1 MSRLRQKLPHDAIR
15 GKYAHVSSV
24 WLTVGIF
31 FVSQILGSLVF
42 GVLILALPGYRGLS
56 GAEIQDLF
64 AYNPWLYLT
73 LLLCIQAVFF
83 VLLQYAMRYMRLSA
97 RDIGVGSFKPKYLGY
112 AFAGYVAV
120 LAVNIILFAVL
131 RAVFTSVDFDQEQT
145 LAVGKD
151 ITGSGL
157 IPVFVSLVILPPI
170 MEELLMRGFLFSGLR
185 RRLSFLPSAI
195 IVSVLF
201 GLAHMS
207 QVESGVFISGV
218 IGFSVLSLMLC
229 WLRERTGSLWP
240 SIGVHML
247 QNGFAFY
254 FLYIAKDIV

>member
-1 MSRLRQKLPHDAIR
+1 MSKVRAKLPHDSIR

-24 WLTVGIF
+24 WLTVGVF
-31 FVSQILGSLVF
+31 FGSQILGSLVF
-42 GVLILALPGYRGLS
+42 GLLILALPAYRGLS

-73 LLLCIQAVFF
+73 LLLCILGVFF
-83 VLLQYAMRYMRLSA
+83 VLLQYAMRYMKLGA
-97 RDIGVGSFKPKYLGY
+97 RDIGIGRFKSNYVAY

-120 LAVNIILFAVL
+120 LAMNVVLFALL
-131 RAVFTSVDFDQEQT
+131 RATFSEVDFDQEQV

-151 ITGSGL
+151 VAGSGL
-157 IPVFVSLVILPPI
+157 IPVFVSLVIIPPI
-170 MEELLMRGFLFSGLR
+170 MEELLMRGFLFTGLR

-195 IVSVLF
+195 VVSVLF

-207 QVESGVFISGV
+207 QAENGVFISGV

-254 FLYIAKDIV
+254 FIYIAKDIV